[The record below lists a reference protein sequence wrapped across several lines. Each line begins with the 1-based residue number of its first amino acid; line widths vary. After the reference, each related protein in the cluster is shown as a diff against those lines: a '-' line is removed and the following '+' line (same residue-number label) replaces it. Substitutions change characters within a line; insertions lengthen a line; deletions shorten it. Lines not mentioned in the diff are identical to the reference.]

1 MSRVVLM
8 VMVMVVV
15 AGLWVMG
22 QAINAKRAIEEHY
35 TVLMNMVGEAEK

>member
-1 MSRVVLM
+1 MSRVVLL
-8 VMVMVVV
+8 VMVMVV
-15 AGLWVMG
+15 GLWVMG